1 MDMAEQKWLVFTS
14 ENISIVIPNEFMKM
28 LGKSRKNEHFYEW
41 KWDKKVI
48 CKYKWWWKMACIY
61 DWEFIENHE
70 KWMIKN
76 QNI

>member
-28 LGKSRKNEHFYEW
+28 LEKAWNIKENEYFYEW

-48 CKYKWWWKMACIY
+48 YKYKLEWKMACI
-61 DWEFIENHE
+61 
-70 KWMIKN
+70 
-76 QNI
+76 